1 MTRAYHRAVLGA
13 FTALAVLAGCTG
25 SSDSTVAETTE
36 TTETTPVV
44 VGPTQPPPGVANTV
58 DPRADDQG
66 RLTTAQA
73 LTLSQM
79 LVKNEDAK
87 GAVATI
93 EVPFGTAATFT
104 LTGPV
109 DWAGDRGAF
118 VLSGTRS
125 DNVAVPDSK
134 VFWDRGAILTEP
146 QGLAAAMEAM
156 GRAGARF
163 ASRPLDPTK
172 VALDQVISFVGS
184 LAVDRPENP
193 VLLRQGDTAFLGSRE
208 IDGVTLDGYR
218 FGKTRYFVEPSTGI
232 LRRVE
237 ARFARY
243 QNPVV
248 ITLSGHAPQSIVL
261 PTADAIVDAA
271 TIPDVLASLKAAGL
285 Q

>member
-1 MTRAYHRAVLGA
+1 MKRTYRFMGALTVLMS
-13 FTALAVLAGCTG
+13 LVGCTG
-25 SSDSTVAETTE
+25 SSDTTVAETT
-36 TTETTPVV
+36 VV
-44 VGPTQPPPGVANTV
+44 AVGPTVPPAGAATTI
-58 DPRADDQG
+58 DPRADDQA

-73 LTLSQM
+73 LTLSRM
-79 LVKNEDAK
+79 LVKNEESK

-109 DWAGDRGAF
+109 DWTADRGAF

-125 DNVAVPDSK
+125 DDVAVPDSK

-146 QGLAAAMEAM
+146 EGLAKAMEVK
-156 GRAGARF
+156 GRVGVQF
-163 ASRPLDPTK
+163 ASRALEPTK

-193 VLLRQGDTAFLGSRE
+193 ILLRQGDTAYLGAKV

-218 FGKTRYFVEPSTGI
+218 FGKTRYFVEPATGI

-243 QNPVV
+243 QNAVV
-248 ITLSGHAPQSIVL
+248 ITLSGHGPQSITL
-261 PTADAIVDAA
+261 PKADLVVDAA
-271 TIPDVLASLKAAGL
+271 TIPDVMATLKASGL
-285 Q
+285 